1 MSEDIL
7 LTVSERIATLTFNR
21 PASLNSLSL
30 GSIQALLQHLRDLSV
45 RSDVRALVITGQGR
59 GFCAGWQ
66 LDMDQVPGIDGESLG
81 VRQSHLMAE
90 YFNPVIEALHDCP
103 FPTLAAVNGVCA
115 GAGVS
120 LALACD
126 VVIAHHSASFVM
138 TFAPRLGLIP
148 DLGATWKMPRLVGW
162 ARAQAT
168 ALLGERISAEQ
179 AAQWGMIWRAVP
191 DAEFQS
197 AVNDT
202 SMRLSLGP
210 PGIAKE
216 VRHAHHAAQ
225 TNTLSQ
231 QMDVER
237 QRQRVLLD
245 TPHFREGVAA
255 FVQKRAPKF
264 GD

>member
-1 MSEDIL
+1 MNTDIL
-7 LTVSERIATLTFNR
+7 LRVQDHIATLTFNR
-21 PASLNSLSL
+21 PQSLNSLSL
-30 GSIQALLQHLRDLSV
+30 GSIQALLQQLRELSV
-45 RSDVRALVITGQGR
+45 RRDVRALVLTGQGR

-66 LDMDQVPGIDGESLG
+66 LDMDQVPGIEGESLG

-90 YFNPVIEALHDCP
+90 YFNPVIETLNDCP

-126 VVIAHHSASFVM
+126 VVIAHQSASFVM
-138 TFAPRLGLIP
+138 TFA
-148 DLGATWKMPRLVGW
+148 PRLVGW

-179 AAQWGMIWRAVP
+179 AAQWGMIWRATS
-191 DAEFQS
+191 DGDFQTAIAET
-197 AVNDT
+197 AT
-202 SMRLSLGP
+202 RLSLGP

-216 VRHAHHAAQ
+216 VRHAHQAAQ
-225 TNTLSQ
+225 THSLNQ
-231 QMDVER
+231 QLDFER

-245 TPHFREGVAA
+245 SPHFLEGVAA
-255 FVQKRAPKF
+255 FAQKREPKF
-264 GD
+264 SA

>member
-1 MSEDIL
+1 MNTDIL
-7 LTVSERIATLTFNR
+7 LRVQDHIATLTFNR
-21 PASLNSLSL
+21 PQSLNSLSL
-30 GSIQALLQHLRDLSV
+30 DSIQSLLHQLRDLSV
-45 RSDVRALVITGQGR
+45 RRDVRALVLTGQGR

-66 LDMDQVPGIDGESLG
+66 LDMDQVPGIEGESLG

-90 YFNPVIEALHDCP
+90 YFNPVIEALNDCP
-103 FPTLAAVNGVCA
+103 FPTLAAVNGVSA

-126 VVIAHHSASFVM
+126 VVIAHQSASFVM

-168 ALLGERISAEQ
+168 ALLGERISADQ
-179 AAQWGMIWRAVP
+179 AAQWGMIWRAVS
-191 DAEFQS
+191 DADFQS
-197 AVNDT
+197 AVAET
-202 SMRLSLGP
+202 ASRLSLGP

-225 TNTLSQ
+225 THTLAQ
-231 QMDVER
+231 QLDFER

-245 TPHFREGVAA
+245 SPHFLEGVAA
-255 FVQKRAPKF
+255 FAQKREPKF
-264 GD
+264 SD

>member
-1 MSEDIL
+1 
-7 LTVSERIATLTFNR
+7 
-21 PASLNSLSL
+21 
-30 GSIQALLQHLRDLSV
+30 
-45 RSDVRALVITGQGR
+45 
-59 GFCAGWQ
+59 
-66 LDMDQVPGIDGESLG
+66 
-81 VRQSHLMAE
+81 MAE

-191 DAEFQS
+191 DAEYQS
-197 AVNDT
+197 AVRDT
-202 SMRLSLGP
+202 AMRLSLGP

-225 TNTLSQ
+225 TNTMTQ
-231 QMDVER
+231 QLDLER

-245 TPHFREGVAA
+245 SPHFLEGVAA
-255 FVQKRAPKF
+255 FAQKREPKF

>member
-30 GSIQALLQHLRDLSV
+30 GSIQSLLQHLRDLSV

-66 LDMDQVPGIDGESLG
+66 LDMDLVPGIDGESLG

-126 VVIAHHSASFVM
+126 VVIAHHF
-138 TFAPRLGLIP
+138 TLF
-148 DLGATWKMPRLVGW
+148 
-162 ARAQAT
+162 
-168 ALLGERISAEQ
+168 
-179 AAQWGMIWRAVP
+179 WR
-191 DAEFQS
+191 
-197 AVNDT
+197 
-202 SMRLSLGP
+202 
-210 PGIAKE
+210 
-216 VRHAHHAAQ
+216 Q
-225 TNTLSQ
+225 T
-231 QMDVER
+231 
-237 QRQRVLLD
+237 
-245 TPHFREGVAA
+245 
-255 FVQKRAPKF
+255 
-264 GD
+264 